1 MEGVEWIPL
10 HQDEPPGSGRGP
22 VGAVVLI
29 RMAPGRGYA
38 RHRHVGAE
46 DVLVLGGGYRDESGE
61 HRAGD
66 HVHYPPG
73 SVHTPVA
80 LGRADRPASPE
91 NSVCVLYSVVPGGI
105 EYV

>member
-10 HQDEPPGSGRGP
+10 HVEGQPGPDHAP

-38 RHRHVGAE
+38 RHRHVGSE
-46 DVLVLGGGYRDESGE
+46 EVLVLQGGYRDEQGDHLAGE
-61 HRAGD
+61 

-80 LGRADRPASPE
+80 LGDRDRAASAE
-91 NSVCVLYSVVPGGI
+91 NPVCVLYSVVPGGI